1 MTPTAAP
8 LFLAADVGGTRARFL
23 LARRRESEAAP
34 EDREKPP
41 QRASTADTPS
51 TAGFSRHLPAWEPLC
66 QRVLEDDAFPHFDA
80 ALEAF
85 LAECPPGAEPKLAV
99 IALAGPVTG
108 RRARLT
114 NRPWTIDAD
123 ALSARYGWP
132 RVELMNDFAAQ
143 AHGIAA
149 AAPETLHVLQRGAHR
164 LGLAAV
170 LGPGTGLGMGFFLR
184 EGETVRVFPS
194 EGGHAA
200 LGGFDPP
207 FLTSWSTW
215 LAREGRIASW
225 ESLLCGPGLVRLAA
239 FLAAERGR
247 SAPWTEAPQIV
258 ASAQK
263 GEALAQEAVTTF
275 VRTLGACA
283 GDLALIGWTLGGVY
297 LVGALAAALRP
308 WLETPAFR
316 SAFAAKERHGET
328 LAALPILLADDPL
341 LGLKGAATFACR
353 LLAAATP

>member
-1 MTPTAAP
+1 MSPRNAAT
-8 LFLAADVGGTRARFL
+8 FLAADVGGTRTRFL
-23 LARRRESEAAP
+23 LARWRKSEAAP
-34 EDREKPP
+34 DAHEKPP
-41 QRASTADTPS
+41 DTPS
-51 TAGFSRHLPAWEPLC
+51 QEGFSRQSPAWEPLC
-66 QRVLEDDAFPHFDA
+66 QRVLADDAFASFTA
-80 ALEAF
+80 ALDAF
-85 LAECPPGAEPKLAV
+85 LADCPPEAKPELAV

-123 ALSARYGWP
+123 ALAARHGWL

-149 AAPETLHVLQRGAHR
+149 AARETLHVLQEGEIRP
-164 LGLAAV
+164 GLAAV

-194 EGGHAA
+194 EGGHAD

-207 FLTSWSTW
+207 FLTSWSAW

-225 ESLLCGPGLVRLAA
+225 ESLLCGPGLVRLTA
-239 FLAAERGR
+239 FLAAARGQ

-258 ASAQK
+258 AAAQK
-263 GEALAQEAVTTF
+263 GEALAHEAVVTF

-308 WLETPAFR
+308 WLEGPAFR
-316 SAFAAKERHGET
+316 AAFTAKERHGAT
-328 LAALPILLADDPL
+328 LGTLPILLADDPL
-341 LGLKGAATFACR
+341 LGLKGAARFACR
-353 LLAAATP
+353 LLAATTP

>member
-23 LARRRESEAAP
+23 LARWRGSGRDSP
-34 EDREKPP
+34 
-41 QRASTADTPS
+41 
-51 TAGFSRHLPAWEPLC
+51 WEPLS
-66 QRVLEDDAFPHFDA
+66 QRVFADDDFPHFDA

-123 ALSARYGWP
+123 ALSARYDWP

-143 AHGIAA
+143 AYGLATA
-149 AAPETLHVLQRGAHR
+149 PPETLHVLQKGEHR
-164 LGLAAV
+164 PGLAAV

-184 EGETVRVFPS
+184 EGETLGVFPS
-194 EGGHAA
+194 EGGHADC
-200 LGGFDPP
+200 GGFDPP
-207 FLTSWSTW
+207 FLTAWSAW

-239 FLAAERGR
+239 FFAAERGQN
-247 SAPWTEAPQIV
+247 APWPDAPALV
-258 ASAQK
+258 ASAGK
-263 GEALAQEAVTTF
+263 GDPLAETAVHTF
-275 VRTLGACA
+275 VRALGACA
-283 GDLALIGWTLGGVY
+283 GDLALIGWTLDGVY

-308 WLETPAFR
+308 WLDAPTFR
-316 SAFAAKERHGET
+316 AAFAAKERHAGV
-328 LAALPILLADDPL
+328 LATLPILLAEDPL
-341 LGLKGAATFACR
+341 LGLKGAAAFACR
-353 LLAAATP
+353 LLVEGQA